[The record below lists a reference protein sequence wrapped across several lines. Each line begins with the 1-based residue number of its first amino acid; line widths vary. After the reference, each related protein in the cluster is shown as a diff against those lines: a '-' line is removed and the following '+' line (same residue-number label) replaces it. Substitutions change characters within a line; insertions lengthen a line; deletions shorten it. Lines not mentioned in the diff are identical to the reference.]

1 MMLSQLGTILTSIS
15 LWALRVYCSPVAT
28 TVLNKEFGR
37 CFIVAG
43 FLFRSPLLAVSNGV
57 VWVAGQV
64 FPAINAGECFLEFCD
79 CDDSDRV
86 EICGVTIVMQ
96 HGHFK

>member
-1 MMLSQLGTILTSIS
+1 MGLKSIL
-15 LWALRVYCSPVAT
+15 LAT
-28 TVLNKEFGR
+28 TVLNTEFGR

-43 FLFRSPLLAVSNGV
+43 FLFRSTLLAVSNGV

-64 FPAINAGECFLEFCD
+64 FPAINAGECCLEFCD

-86 EICGVTIVMQ
+86 EFCGVIIVMQ